1 MKLLPFW
8 SLNYQYILK
17 ITRSIKNCGLG
28 IRSAILAI
36 GFGCLHLI
44 FRFLMSRTSVAIG
57 KVKSST
63 VPLFAKL
70 EFQFSPWILPAIAIL
85 VGFNFFVSR
94 FASKRSTFLILS
106 FLFFWAIGLSVSMID
121 GFRPVGEEL
130 LPAFL
135 VPYTRT
141 DLEYYG
147 DVPLVNGVGFFRFL
161 KNYPKPEIFDQLS
174 LHSKTHPPGGV
185 IFLWFVSKIFGR
197 GLLAAS
203 LATIGFTSLT
213 IIPFYILSKEIY
225 NESVAKNAIMIFLV
239 MPNFVMFTTTSMD
252 GVFSVFSI
260 VSVYL
265 FFKMLHSTD
274 LKISIAFGISM
285 AFGFMLSYS
294 SIFVGL
300 FFAVYAL
307 LIWQFDCENF
317 DIVLKRIIIAFAS
330 FVGFFIL
337 IFLVSGFNIGESLIR
352 SIQKDAEMMG
362 SGYESLLRYFLIS
375 IGNLSAFMIGIGL
388 PIVILWGQNINN
400 YWREKDLFPIAFL
413 ISLLVI
419 AFSTL
424 YTMEVER
431 IWIFMAPF
439 VVLPIAK
446 LTSRAELRCV
456 IALLSAQLII
466 MEIFFNTYW

>member
-1 MKLLPFW
+1 MPE
-8 SLNYQYILK
+8 IGG
-17 ITRSIKNCGLG
+17 RLG
-28 IRSAILAI
+28 
-36 GFGCLHLI
+36 
-44 FRFLMSRTSVAIG
+44 SVG
-57 KVKSST
+57 PST
-63 VPLFAKL
+63 VPLFASR

-85 VGFNFFVSR
+85 IGFNFFASR
-94 FASKRSTFLILS
+94 SVSKRSTFLIFS

-121 GFRPVGEEL
+121 GFRSVGEEL

-135 VPYTRT
+135 ESYTRS
-141 DLEYYG
+141 DFEYFG
-147 DVPLVNGVGFFRFL
+147 DVPLVDRVGFFHFL

-174 LHSKTHPPGGV
+174 LHAKTHPPGGV
-185 IFLWFVSKIFGR
+185 IFLWFVSKIFGH

-203 LATIGFTSLT
+203 LVTIGFTSLT
-213 IIPFYILSKEIY
+213 IIPIYLLCKEIY
-225 NESVAKNAIMIFLV
+225 NETVAQKAIIIFLV

-252 GVFSVFSI
+252 GVFSVFPI

-265 FFKMLHSTD
+265 FFQVVRSTD
-274 LKISIAFGISM
+274 LKTTIAFGISM
-285 AFGFMLSYS
+285 AFGFMLTYTTV
-294 SIFVGL
+294 FVVL

-307 LIWQFDCENF
+307 LIWQFDRENF
-317 DIVLKRIIIAFAS
+317 GTVFQRLIMAFAS

-362 SGYESLLRYFLIS
+362 SGHDALLQYFLIS

-388 PIVILWGQNINN
+388 PIVILWSQNIKN

-413 ISLLVI
+413 ISLLAI
-419 AFSTL
+419 TFSTL

-439 VVLPIAK
+439 VVVPIAK
-446 LTSRAELRCV
+446 STSRTELRWA
-456 IALLSAQLII
+456 IALLSVQLVVTE
-466 MEIFFNTYW
+466 MFLYTFW